1 MSTPAAAAPSESSA
15 HSKPRLQWLATP
27 WRAFFAVILTQG
39 PVICV
44 LLLGYLY
51 RLMRR
56 QALRYWWRHAGER
69 WESFEGF
76 LNADATM
83 REHVTLPNWFI
94 APERQ
99 RAEREDGALRAL
111 PRLLTASLWQNLRKG
126 VVALL
131 TLWTVTLPG
140 CALMLFAWYDGWN
153 NSFNK
158 GYENAPVGPLAGI
171 LGLVLFSAAAA
182 YVPMAQAR
190 HAACDEWRVFFDVR
204 TNLKLLRSR
213 TLAALV
219 LTAGYLAASVP
230 VTLIY
235 TLPGFLPQME
245 FMSERYAT
253 MSNAEALAYI
263 NGWYFWGGALFV
275 ALLVALKRAGAH
287 LYAGALLRC
296 VDRGAVRFESLS
308 KFERD
313 VLARLGRPGV
323 DASASTRQSRGIL
336 VFLVLVL
343 PWLVFTTEIFV
354 AQFFSYHG
362 GHGWLNQ
369 PLLQLPWMNYVPEAL
384 RELAT
389 P

>member
-1 MSTPAAAAPSESSA
+1 M
-15 HSKPRLQWLATP
+15 
-27 WRAFFAVILTQG
+27 ILTQG

-51 RLMRR
+51 RLMQR
-56 QALRYWWRHAGER
+56 QALRYWWRHAGDR

-76 LNADATM
+76 LSDDATT
-83 REHVTLPNWFI
+83 REHITLPNWFM
-94 APERQ
+94 AHERQ
-99 RAEREDGALRAL
+99 PAERENGSLRAL

-158 GYENAPVGPLAGI
+158 GYENAPVGPLTGI

-213 TLAALV
+213 ALAALV

-253 MSNAEALAYI
+253 MSNGEALTYI

-275 ALLVALKRAGAH
+275 ALLVLLKRAGAH

-308 KFERD
+308 KFEHD
-313 VLARLGRPGV
+313 VLARLGRCGV
-323 DASASTRQSRGIL
+323 DGSPSARQSRGIL

-343 PWLVFTTEIFV
+343 PWLLLTAEIFV
-354 AQFFSYHG
+354 AQFFSYQG

-389 P
+389 Q